1 MSSHAQGTAMFRL
14 GLAIAS
20 KIAPAFSAGPVR
32 HCVHFSKTAAKTTT
46 KTV

>member
-1 MSSHAQGTAMFRL
+1 MFRL

-20 KIAPAFSAGPVR
+20 MIAPAFAAGRVR
-32 HCVHFSKTAAKTTT
+32 HCGQVSKTAAKTTT